1 MNSALE
7 NSREDSCLVSRLPNL
22 SLEQKR
28 NSGCHP
34 QPEERS
40 GGGCGCKDFGLEFKP
55 RDTAVFHGAMTDKSS
70 EFLKYE
76 VTSPTTSRGVAAP
89 VEGGTRSAP
98 DDERPASRM
107 FYSCRR
113 FFRGTATAWLR
124 VTTLDA
130 SSRARRMQSPTRG
143 YSLLEL
149 LVYVAVFA
157 VAVNIFVSLLGTGS
171 QLSALNTLSMSRME
185 GVREVQEE
193 FTEYTRRASVVVPE
207 VGEYKTGPDRIV
219 LKMPPGQEEGFDYAV
234 LGVLREANRFAVMG
248 LAEKE
253 GALEV
258 VYMKTLRQPLE
269 TLLIEVD
276 GSGSRPMVNLRVKVQ
291 GEEGERKQPFV
302 EHTAS
307 ATPRGV
313 GG

>member
-1 MNSALE
+1 MPHSFRVCLE
-7 NSREDSCLVSRLPNL
+7 TRGPSVHAVEVEEPNF
-22 SLEQKR
+22 
-28 NSGCHP
+28 N
-34 QPEERS
+34 
-40 GGGCGCKDFGLEFKP
+40 
-55 RDTAVFHGAMTDKSS
+55 
-70 EFLKYE
+70 
-76 VTSPTTSRGVAAP
+76 
-89 VEGGTRSAP
+89 
-98 DDERPASRM
+98 
-107 FYSCRR
+107 
-113 FFRGTATAWLR
+113 
-124 VTTLDA
+124 
-130 SSRARRMQSPTRG
+130 RAG

-193 FTEYTRRASVVVPE
+193 FTELTRRASAVVPE
-207 VGEYKTGPDRIV
+207 AGEYKTGADRLV
-219 LKMPPGQEEGFDYAV
+219 LKMSQAQEGSFDYAV

-253 GALEV
+253 GVMEV

-269 TLLIEVD
+269 TLQFETD
-276 GSGSRPMVNLRVKVQ
+276 QGGARPLVNLRVKVL

-302 EHTAS
+302 EHLAS

>member
-1 MNSALE
+1 MNSAYTRNE
-7 NSREDSCLVSRLPNL
+7 RMWHSRP
-22 SLEQKR
+22 
-28 NSGCHP
+28 GC
-34 QPEERS
+34 
-40 GGGCGCKDFGLEFKP
+40 
-55 RDTAVFHGAMTDKSS
+55 V
-70 EFLKYE
+70 
-76 VTSPTTSRGVAAP
+76 SRGVLKRVRCLRRADIFKQNT
-89 VEGGTRSAP
+89 GGTPMPHS
-98 DDERPASRM
+98 
-107 FYSCRR
+107 
-113 FFRGTATAWLR
+113 FRVCLETRGPSVHA
-124 VTTLDA
+124 VEVEEPNFN
-130 SSRARRMQSPTRG
+130 RAG

-193 FTEYTRRASVVVPE
+193 FTEYTRRASTVVSE
-207 VGEYKTGPDRIV
+207 VGEYKTGADRLV
-219 LKMPPGQEEGFDYAV
+219 LKMPPEQEDGFDYAV

-253 GALEV
+253 GVMEV
-258 VYMKTLRQPLE
+258 TYLKTLHQPLE
-269 TLLIEVD
+269 TLQFEVD
-276 GSGSRPMVNLRVKVQ
+276 QGGARPLVNLRVKVL

-302 EHTAS
+302 EHLAS

>member
-1 MNSALE
+1 MNSVLE
-7 NSREDSCLVSRLPNL
+7 KVREDSRLLSQLSNL
-22 SLEQKR
+22 PLEHKR

-40 GGGCGCKDFGLEFKP
+40 GGGCGCKDFGLEFIPK
-55 RDTAVFHGAMTDKSS
+55 DTAIFHRVVTDKSIAL
-70 EFLKYE
+70 LKYE
-76 VTSPTTSRGVAAP
+76 VTSPTTSRGGAAP
-89 VEGGTRSAP
+89 VEGGTRSVS

-113 FFRGTATAWLR
+113 FFRGTATAWLPD
-124 VTTLDA
+124 TLSFSPA
-130 SSRARRMQSPTRG
+130 RARRMQSPSG

-193 FTEYTRRASVVVPE
+193 FTEYTRRASAVVSE
-207 VGEYKTGPDRIV
+207 VGEYKTGADCLV
-219 LKMPPGQEEGFDYAV
+219 LKMPQVQEGGFDYAV
-234 LGVLREANRFAVMG
+234 LGVLREANRFAVIG
-248 LAEKE
+248 LADKE
-253 GALEV
+253 GVMEV

-269 TLLIEVD
+269 TLQFDVVQ
-276 GSGSRPMVNLRVKVQ
+276 GGARPLVNLRVKVQ

-302 EHTAS
+302 EHLAS

>member
-1 MNSALE
+1 
-7 NSREDSCLVSRLPNL
+7 
-22 SLEQKR
+22 
-28 NSGCHP
+28 
-34 QPEERS
+34 
-40 GGGCGCKDFGLEFKP
+40 
-55 RDTAVFHGAMTDKSS
+55 
-70 EFLKYE
+70 
-76 VTSPTTSRGVAAP
+76 
-89 VEGGTRSAP
+89 
-98 DDERPASRM
+98 
-107 FYSCRR
+107 
-113 FFRGTATAWLR
+113 
-124 VTTLDA
+124 
-130 SSRARRMQSPTRG
+130 MQSPTRG